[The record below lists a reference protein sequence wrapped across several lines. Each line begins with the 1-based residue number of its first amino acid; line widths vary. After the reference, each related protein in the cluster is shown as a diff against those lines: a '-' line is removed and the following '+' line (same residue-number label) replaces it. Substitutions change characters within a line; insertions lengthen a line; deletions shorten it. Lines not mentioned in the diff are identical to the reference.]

1 MSESLKKYLFP
12 DHGTRVQAVRLV
24 DAWQAGLA
32 HQQYPACVQTLLG
45 ELTVAATLLSANLK
59 FDGSIVLQLQ
69 GNGPVALIVVECTS
83 SLNIRASATLR
94 EDAVIPDDGDLQ
106 SLINPDGQG
115 QFIVVIDPRRS
126 GSHLTPYQGVVPME
140 GDSVAKVLEHYMR
153 QSQQLDTRLW
163 LAADSR
169 QIGGLLLQRLPDHGG
184 NEHRSESVE
193 PSWERACHLAST
205 VKQEELL
212 TLDPDTLAHRLF
224 WEEQLLMFD
233 PLPVRWHCPCSR
245 ERVAE
250 MLRMLGSEEIQDILN
265 ERDSIEVACN
275 FCGKPYHFDTV
286 DCAELF
292 VGQTGQPAPPSTSV
306 H

>member
-24 DAWQAGLA
+24 DAWQTGLA

-83 SLNIRASATLR
+83 SLNVRASATLR

-140 GDSVAKVLEHYMR
+140 GDSVAKVL
-153 QSQQLDTRLW
+153 
-163 LAADSR
+163 
-169 QIGGLLLQRLPDHGG
+169 
-184 NEHRSESVE
+184 
-193 PSWERACHLAST
+193 
-205 VKQEELL
+205 
-212 TLDPDTLAHRLF
+212 
-224 WEEQLLMFD
+224 
-233 PLPVRWHCPCSR
+233 
-245 ERVAE
+245 
-250 MLRMLGSEEIQDILN
+250 
-265 ERDSIEVACN
+265 
-275 FCGKPYHFDTV
+275 
-286 DCAELF
+286 
-292 VGQTGQPAPPSTSV
+292 
-306 H
+306 

>member
-12 DHGTRVQAVRLV
+12 DHGTRVQAVRLT
-24 DAWQAGLA
+24 DAWQAGLT
-32 HQQYPACVQTLLG
+32 HQQYPACVQALLG

-59 FDGSIVLQLQ
+59 FDGTLVLQLQ

-94 EDAVIPDDGDLQ
+94 ENAIIPEDGNLQ
-106 SLINPDGQG
+106 SLVNPDSQG

-126 GSHLTPYQGVVPME
+126 GDHLTPYQGVVPLE
-140 GDSVAKVLEHYMR
+140 GDTVAAVLELYMR

-163 LAADSR
+163 LAADHE

-184 NEHRSESVE
+184 KEFKSESEE
-193 PSWERACHLAST
+193 PSWEHACHLAST
-205 VKQEELL
+205 IKSEELL
-212 TLDPDTLAHRLF
+212 TLDPDTLVHRLF
-224 WEEQLLMFD
+224 WEEQLLAFE
-233 PLPVRWHCPCSR
+233 PLPVQWHCPCSR
-245 ERVAE
+245 ERVSD
-250 MLRMLGSEEIQDILN
+250 MLRMLGQEEVSDILS
-265 ERDSIEVACN
+265 ERNSIEVACN

-286 DCAELF
+286 DCATLF
-292 VGQTGQPAPPSTSV
+292 TNQAAQASSSSNSV